1 MPVGFFSCA
10 PSCLLIYLVYL
21 FFFLTLALIS
31 ILAVEKGCVQQLV
44 VDKYLTGSI
53 LGTINNVILKLIDAF
68 KIQFQ
73 MRRHT
78 AMQLL
83 WLYENI
89 RLLIL
94 FLENR
99 VVI

>member
-1 MPVGFFSCA
+1 MPVGFLSCA
-10 PSCLLIYLVYL
+10 PSCLPP

-31 ILAVEKGCVQQLV
+31 ILAVEKGCVQQFV
-44 VDKYLTGSI
+44 ADKYLTGSI
-53 LGTINNVILKLIDAF
+53 LGTINNVILKLIDAL

-83 WLYENI
+83 WLYESI
-89 RLLIL
+89 MLLIL

-99 VVI
+99 VEI